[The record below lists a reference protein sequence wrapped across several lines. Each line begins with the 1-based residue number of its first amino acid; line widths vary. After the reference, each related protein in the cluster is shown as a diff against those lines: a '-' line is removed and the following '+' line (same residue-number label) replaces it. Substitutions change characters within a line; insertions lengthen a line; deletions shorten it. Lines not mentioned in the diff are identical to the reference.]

1 MNRTFLTLL
10 GILLLCLTVY
20 ANWPR
25 KSPNVAFTLCSEPA
39 SPERKKE
46 VDAMMENL
54 KRWFEEKRFN
64 RIEQLAFA
72 LPMEIRLLKKES
84 LGYDPVEAGLKILKD
99 YGSSLDWSRYDTVTY
114 KNAPAIFDVTMN
126 SKEEKVKIRF
136 RFIRSEKE
144 RRYHLESVET
154 ISEQV

>member
-1 MNRTFLTLL
+1 MNRKFLTLF
-10 GILLLCLTVY
+10 GILLLCLTAY
-20 ANWPR
+20 ANWPK
-25 KSPNVAFTLCSEPA
+25 KSPNVAFTLCSELA
-39 SPERKKE
+39 SPERQKE

-54 KRWFEEKRFN
+54 KRCFLEKRFN

-72 LPMEIRLLKKES
+72 LPMEIRLLKKEGF
-84 LGYDPVEAGLKILKD
+84 GYDPVETEVKILKD
-99 YGSSLDWSRYDTVTY
+99 YGSSLDWSHYDTVTY
-114 KNAPAIFDVTMN
+114 KNASTIFDVTMN

-144 RRYHLESVET
+144 RRYHLESIET